1 MDALM
6 DTLSA
11 LLVRHLRVELSPRSM
26 VAGVAVKLLI
36 VGAGFVLL
44 TVTVTV
50 ALTDFVELAAVSVY
64 VVVLE
69 GDTRRGRTL

>member
-36 VGAGFVLL
+36 VGAGFVPL